1 MVQQQAILLST
12 ATFPPVQFFSKFLL
26 FENVYLEQHENFTK
40 QTYRNRYEIFG
51 ANGMIPLIVPVA
63 KGRGRNVKIRELR
76 ISYDMEWQ
84 RNHWRTIFSAYNS
97 SPFFSFYEDEIFHF
111 FENKMKFLF
120 DFNLKAIALLCDLL
134 DIEKLP
140 ELTTDFE
147 KVEGNALNFREAFS
161 PKKHR
166 AAPDPQFNP
175 QPYTQ
180 VFEEKQGFIPNLSI
194 LDLLFNEGP
203 NSLNVLENSVRQ
215 A

>member
-1 MVQQQAILLST
+1 MIYYMVGTNVSQFTSVLDLVRKLIGMAIRIK
-12 ATFPPVQFFSKFLL
+12 PH
-26 FENVYLEQHENFTK
+26 NVYA
-40 QTYRNRYEIFG
+40 R
-51 ANGMIPLIVPVA
+51 P
-63 KGRGRNVKIRELR
+63 
-76 ISYDMEWQ
+76 ISKEYIHRFHTPSFLVDDP
-84 RNHWRTIFSAYNS
+84 WR
-97 SPFFSFYEDEIFHF
+97 PFSF
-111 FENKMKFLF
+111 
-120 DFNLKAIALLCDLL
+120 
-134 DIEKLP
+134 EKI
-140 ELTTDFE
+140 
-147 KVEGNALNFREAFS
+147 EGNALNFREAFS